1 MIVKGKLPAG
11 AAALA
16 VSDNVDF
23 PAAPGVNCDVTPG
36 GKPDV
41 LNVTFGAGPEVDAAV
56 TTIEDVPPSG
66 RLIDVEGTKI
76 EKSPP
81 GCGLKT
87 MSRIGCSSMTFGA
100 APC

>member
-1 MIVKGKLPAG
+1 VPVIVKGKVPAG

-16 VSDNVDF
+16 VSDKVDF
-23 PAAPGVNCDVTPG
+23 PLEPGVNWDVTPG

-41 LNVTFGAGPEVDAAV
+41 LNVTFGGAPEGDDTV
-56 TTIEDVPPSG
+56 TTIDEVPPSA

-87 MSRIGCSSMTFGA
+87 ISRIG
-100 APC
+100 